1 MKNTVK
7 IIILAIVSIAI
18 AIVTEQMIA
27 ATASI
32 FWQKEIIL
40 ESYARFTWFLAMAA
54 VIEEI
59 SKYWAIYFV
68 IKNKFGLQK
77 FKFILAS
84 LFLGIL
90 WGIFEIGLAVYTNQ
104 NYLTEFKT
112 GSPEI
117 LFSFG
122 SLIAFHTL
130 TAFLMGILISAN
142 AFSGRLKHLKILFF
156 PILIH
161 ILFNFLV
168 VQKGPY
174 TNQLV
179 IISLLIPFFIE
190 TAILAFNFRKLA

>member
-1 MKNTVK
+1 MKTIIK
-7 IIILAIVSIAI
+7 IILLAIVSIAL
-18 AIVTEQMIA
+18 AIVAEQMIA
-27 ATASI
+27 ATANL
-32 FWQKEIIL
+32 FWQKEIVL
-40 ESYARFTWFLAMAA
+40 ESYARFTWFLALAAA
-54 VIEEI
+54 VEEV

-68 IKNKFGLQK
+68 VKNKFGLQK
-77 FKFILAS
+77 SKFILAS

-90 WGIFEIGLAVYTNQ
+90 WGIFESALAAYTNQ

-112 GSPEI
+112 RNPEV

-122 SLIAFHTL
+122 SLIAFHAL

-142 AFSGRLKHLKILFF
+142 VFWGQLKHLKILFF

-168 VQKGPY
+168 IQKGPY
-174 TNQLV
+174 THQLV
-179 IISLLIPFFIE
+179 IISLLVPFFVG